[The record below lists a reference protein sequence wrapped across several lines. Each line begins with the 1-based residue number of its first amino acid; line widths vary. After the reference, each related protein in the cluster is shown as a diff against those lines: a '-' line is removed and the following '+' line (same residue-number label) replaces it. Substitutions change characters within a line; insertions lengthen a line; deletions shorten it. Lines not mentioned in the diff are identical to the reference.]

1 MYRTFSRAVE
11 DLYASGEMTLAGG
24 GKRPD
29 KDFDDALFD
38 DAARK
43 VYEDGGFDVSMLTEP
58 QARALIDETL
68 RVIGTAV
75 SSTLPHEV
83 PETLRYAL
91 ENNAFVFS
99 GFKTFHTLREVGLSM
114 ITEKGDIKPFG
125 EFLRDVQQINARYN
139 HNYLYAEYNH
149 ALAAS
154 QMAAKWHDFEQ
165 DGDRYNLQYRT
176 AGDDKVR
183 EEHAILDGTTLPP
196 SDPFWDMF
204 LPPNGWNCRCT
215 AVQVR
220 KNKYPASDPELAMMR
235 GQNCTEGAKKAI
247 FRYNPGKSLLLFPPK
262 HPYYK
267 APKEV
272 KKVIT
277 RLSEEIRT
285 PEQAVRFILEQEG
298 RREWFERGFSSL
310 IKTTRRGVNGFTDM
324 NGLIAMTPERLDRIL
339 SGLTRLRQGGE
350 VSENEADALA
360 TFWHEITH
368 NRNKPGNIRLSKT
381 ETYLMELANEFVARK
396 TLPEFYESFGGKMQH
411 PEFMDNRVSTGYNAM
426 VRNYCKVIEL
436 TGADA
441 GKVLETV
448 REFLFTQ
455 PYTKQK
461 DGLVEALIK
470 GGAKKTD
477 GKSIT
482 KGIAARIVA
491 HCPKHKE
498 ETFEMILKTFI
509 R

>member
-24 GKRPD
+24 AKRPD

-58 QARALIDETL
+58 QARALINETL
-68 RVIGTAV
+68 RMIGTAV
-75 SSTLPHEV
+75 DSALPHEV

-154 QMAAKWHDFEQ
+154 RMAAKWHDFEQ

-220 KNKYPASDPELAMMR
+220 NNKYPASDPELAMKR
-235 GQNCTEGAKKAI
+235 GMNCTEGAKKAI
-247 FRYNPGKSLLLFPPK
+247 FRYNPGKSLQLFPPK

-272 KKVIT
+272 KATTEKMLVKLRRAETLEYARENIVQEQCTVSGIDTPVQFTVKGIKEAINQPHEHTLEKLEAIRRIRELLQKGELVKSEFDKKDNPMVI
-277 RLSEEIRT
+277 RYHYVEIS
-285 PEQAVRFILEQEG
+285 V
-298 RREWFERGFSSL
+298 
-310 IKTTRRGVNGFTDM
+310 
-324 NGLIAMTPERLDRIL
+324 
-339 SGLTRLRQGGE
+339 
-350 VSENEADALA
+350 
-360 TFWHEITH
+360 
-368 NRNKPGNIRLSKT
+368 
-381 ETYLMELANEFVARK
+381 
-396 TLPEFYESFGGKMQH
+396 
-411 PEFMDNRVSTGYNAM
+411 
-426 VRNYCKVIEL
+426 
-436 TGADA
+436 A
-441 GKVLETV
+441 GKPSYAVI
-448 REFLFTQ
+448 REMRDGRMVF
-455 PYTKQK
+455 YT
-461 DGLVEALIK
+461 I
-470 GGAKKTD
+470 TD
-477 GKSIT
+477 K
-482 KGIAARIVA
+482 
-491 HCPKHKE
+491 
-498 ETFEMILKTFI
+498 LKT
-509 R
+509 

>member
-1 MYRTFSRAVE
+1 MYRAFSRAVE

-24 GKRPD
+24 RKRPD

-43 VYEDGGFDVSMLTEP
+43 VYEDGGFDLSMLTEP
-58 QARALIDETL
+58 QARALINETL

-154 QMAAKWHDFEQ
+154 QMAAKWKDFEQ

-220 KNKYPASDPELAMMR
+220 NNKYPASDPELAMKR
-235 GQNCTEGAKKAI
+235 GMNCTEGAKKAI
-247 FRYNPGKSLLLFPPK
+247 FRYNPGKSLQLFPPK

-272 KKVIT
+272 KATTEKMLVKLRRAETLEYARENIVQEQCTVSGIDTPVQFTVRGIKEAINQPHRFMLEKLEAIRRIRELLQKGELVKSADDEKDNPMVI
-277 RLSEEIRT
+277 RYHY
-285 PEQAVRFILEQEG
+285 V
-298 RREWFERGFSSL
+298 
-310 IKTTRRGVNGFTDM
+310 K
-324 NGLIAMTPERLDRIL
+324 IAM
-339 SGLTRLRQGGE
+339 
-350 VSENEADALA
+350 A
-360 TFWHEITH
+360 T
-368 NRNKPGNIRLSKT
+368 KPAYVVIR
-381 ETYLMELANEFVARK
+381 EM
-396 TLPEFYESFGGKMQH
+396 
-411 PEFMDNRVSTGYNAM
+411 
-426 VRNYCKVIEL
+426 
-436 TGADA
+436 
-441 GKVLETV
+441 
-448 REFLFTQ
+448 
-455 PYTKQK
+455 K
-461 DGLVEALIK
+461 DGRMIFY
-470 GGAKKTD
+470 
-477 GKSIT
+477 SIT
-482 KGIAARIVA
+482 DK
-491 HCPKHKE
+491 
-498 ETFEMILKTFI
+498 LKT
-509 R
+509 